1 MSRIWALKTPRF
13 AAYWFQSFVMSLD
26 RRKRWYFYRFISSHD
41 THPLNW
47 IHPRQMPT
55 FLLSADKSIQVW
67 KGNKCLPNQY
77 FAIHPWNYEN
87 YKIKPKQ
94 KEKKRKQRSKLKKMS
109 NKKEKKRHS
118 EFQQC
123 LILSLEGVGLI
134 VHFLPMIVKNRT
146 WADKVHGGLS
156 AHLRKRLKTPP
167 EPFKVFWRQRTNPTC
182 RSQRST
188 TQ

>member
-26 RRKRWYFYRFISSHD
+26 RRKRWYFHRFISSHD

-109 NKKEKKRHS
+109 NKKEKKRHWIS
-118 EFQQC
+118 TVFDFEPGRSW
-123 LILSLEGVGLI
+123 INRS
-134 VHFLPMIVKNRT
+134 FLAI
-146 WADKVHGGLS
+146 D
-156 AHLRKRLKTPP
+156 
-167 EPFKVFWRQRTNPTC
+167 RQESYVSR
-182 RSQRST
+182 
-188 TQ
+188 